1 MLTCSTVI
9 VEATVAAVAEATLLT
24 DELASSH
31 SEVTTDG
38 LIAAKGDSA
47 TVIFAGHMISGQAV
61 PFTSVSSQHVSL
73 WLIHSEP
80 WENDMKKRKCA
91 RP

>member
-9 VEATVAAVAEATLLT
+9 VGATVAAVAEATLLT

-38 LIAAKGDSA
+38 LIAA
-47 TVIFAGHMISGQAV
+47 
-61 PFTSVSSQHVSL
+61 
-73 WLIHSEP
+73 
-80 WENDMKKRKCA
+80 
-91 RP
+91 